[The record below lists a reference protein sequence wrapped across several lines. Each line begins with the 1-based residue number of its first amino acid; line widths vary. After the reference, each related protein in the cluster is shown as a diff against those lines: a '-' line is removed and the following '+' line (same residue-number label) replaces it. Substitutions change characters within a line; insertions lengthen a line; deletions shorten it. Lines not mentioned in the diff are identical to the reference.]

1 MRKIK
6 KEFENPFD
14 NILIDICELVSPFFH
29 KLNFTPNGITT
40 LSLITGLLSCY
51 FLHKNKP
58 YLSVSFLLL
67 SYFFDCLDG
76 FYARKYNMITKF
88 GDCYDHVKD
97 LVVNI
102 SLPYIL
108 YNRNKHK
115 LNRKELII
123 FIFIFSI
130 YMYTMNIHFSLQEM
144 IYDKPE
150 QSGMLALGTRRYADT
165 KEQAEKM
172 IAYTRYS
179 GSGTFTLLNMLA
191 VLYLEFK

>member
-6 KEFENPFD
+6 REFENPFD

-51 FLHKNKP
+51 FLHKNSP
-58 YLSVSFLLL
+58 YMSVSFLLL

-76 FYARKYNMITKF
+76 FYARKYNMVTKF
-88 GDCYDHVKD
+88 GDYYDHVKD
-97 LVVNI
+97 LVVVA
-102 SLPYIL
+102 LLLYIM
-108 YNRNKHK
+108 YTRNKHK

-130 YMYTMNIHFSLQEM
+130 CMYIMKIHFSLQEI
-144 IYDKPE
+144 IYNRPE
-150 QSGMLALGTRRYADT
+150 QSGSLATASGRYVDT
-165 KEQAEKM
+165 KEQAEELVV
-172 IAYTRYS
+172 YTRYL
-179 GSGTFTLLNMLA
+179 GNGTFTLLNMLA
-191 VLYLEFK
+191 ILYLEFK